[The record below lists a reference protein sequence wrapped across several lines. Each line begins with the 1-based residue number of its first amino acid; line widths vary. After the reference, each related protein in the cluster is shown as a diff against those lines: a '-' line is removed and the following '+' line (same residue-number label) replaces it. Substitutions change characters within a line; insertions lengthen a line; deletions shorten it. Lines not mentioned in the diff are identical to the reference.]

1 MSAPGVYLLL
11 IRLRRG
17 LPVTLGRRTVALAP
31 GWYVYCGSA
40 LGGLAGRLA
49 RHLRTS
55 QVRHWHVDALLAAGQ
70 VADLQVCLT
79 TDPAAECRLAA
90 AVAAWTGAEP
100 VPGFGCTDCRCA
112 THLFRFAGRP
122 GGALLA
128 PAVLAQIDNIMSAL
142 RQYAPSPEWARRDAF
157 QTLVACILSLRT
169 QDPVT
174 DTAAARLFAECAT
187 PAALAAAA
195 PAAVARLIYPVG
207 MYHTKA
213 RNLVALSRQLLER
226 FGGRIP
232 AEIDDL
238 LTLPNVGRKTAN
250 LVRSFAYGLDA
261 ICVDTHVHRICNR
274 WGLVRTAT
282 PDDTEREL
290 RNVLPRRYWIELN
303 HLLVRHGQLVCR
315 PARPKCAV
323 CFLRPWCQ
331 YAALCAAQA
340 VIAAIPGAPAHPAAP
355 PGRSVP

>member
-1 MSAPGVYLLL
+1 MNAPGVYLLL

-17 LPVTLGRRTVALAP
+17 FPAALGRRTVELAP

-70 VADLQVCLT
+70 VADIQARLT
-79 TDPAAECRLAA
+79 ADPAAECRLAVMA
-90 AVAAWTGAEP
+90 GGWAGAEP

-112 THLFRFAGRP
+112 THLFRFAERP
-122 GGALLA
+122 GGSLLA
-128 PAVLAQIDNIMSAL
+128 PAVLAHIDKIMTAL
-142 RQYAPSPEWARRDAF
+142 RQYEPNPEWGKRDAF

-174 DTAAARLFAECAT
+174 DAAAARLFAEFAT
-187 PAALAAAA
+187 PASLAAAG
-195 PAAVARLIYPVG
+195 PEAVARLIYPVG

-213 RNLVALSRQLLER
+213 RNLVALSRQLLDR
-226 FGGRIP
+226 FGGRTP

-274 WGLVRTAT
+274 WGLVRTAA

-290 RNVLPRRYWIELN
+290 RHVLPRPYWIELN

-323 CFLRPWCQ
+323 CFLRAWCQ
-331 YAALCAAQA
+331 YDALCAAQA
-340 VIAAIPGAPAHPAAP
+340 VIAAIPGAPAHPALA
-355 PGRSVP
+355 